1 MYTPVTTEAF
11 ATYGVVDNGA
21 IAQPLQT
28 PTGVVPQYGGL
39 EIDTSSTAMQALT
52 DAVVYLEDYPVRE
65 RRRVRV
71 ADHRAHVVARCVRRV
86 RRRRRADRRRRST
99 RGSTADIKALAALQ
113 NDDGGFSTWTRGGDP
128 QPYISV
134 QATEALVLARHA
146 GFAVPD
152 GARNRRARVRARHR
166 VEVPDAT
173 GAPRTVTR

>member
-1 MYTPVTTEAF
+1 MTTEAF

-52 DAVVYLEDYPVRE
+52 DAVVYLDDYPYE
-65 RRRVRV
+65 S
-71 ADHRAHVVARCVRRV
+71 ADAYASRIIALTSLRDVFAAFGGAGVPTPAQVDARINVGHQGART
-86 RRRRRADRRRRST
+86 RSRT
-99 RGSTADIKALAALQ
+99 TTAASAP
-113 NDDGGFSTWTRGGDP
+113 WTRGGDP

-134 QATEALVLARHA
+134 QATEALVLAQLA

-152 GARNRRARVRARHR
+152 DARDRRARRTSATSSRSSR
-166 VEVPDAT
+166 AT
-173 GAPRTVTR
+173 GTRRNGTR